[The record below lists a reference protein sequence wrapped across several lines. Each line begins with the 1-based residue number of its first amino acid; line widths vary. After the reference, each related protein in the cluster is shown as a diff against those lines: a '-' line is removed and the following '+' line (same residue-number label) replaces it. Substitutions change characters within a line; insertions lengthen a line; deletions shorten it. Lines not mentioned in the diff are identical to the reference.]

1 VAVIPDNDVE
11 VEHRGLL
18 NRLIAEHLIHV
29 GVQGVG
35 GGVSIVNAASGQK
48 ERVSL
53 VRLVLGHEVK
63 EPLGSRGAG
72 YGAGVN
78 CHEGVLS

>member
-1 VAVIPDNDVE
+1 MDAT
-11 VEHRGLL
+11 
-18 NRLIAEHLIHV
+18 A
-29 GVQGVG
+29 
-35 GGVSIVNAASGQK
+35 GQQ
-48 ERVSL
+48 ECVSL

-78 CHEGVLS
+78 CHECVLS